1 MKKLKLVYQLAFLFF
16 IFFDLNAQPMGPET
30 NESNEVIESSKS
42 NSERNF
48 GIEFKEALVQD
59 GAYEKIAQ
67 KERIALP
74 YDHLREADVLWS
86 KRIWRV
92 IDTQEKMNL
101 PFRDKQQPFISCLLD
116 LVQKNPEVRIFET
129 DAFHNEINAA
139 DVESRLASVDS
150 AEIYDF
156 KLEDYV
162 MQKTTNEFNPDDFS
176 KFRIKEDW
184 LFDEETS
191 MMVCRIIGIAPIQ
204 DRYTDQDEYLGQEAL
219 FWIYYPD
226 IRDHLA
232 KYEAKNPYNDAIQM
246 SWHKVFEDR
255 YFSSHIMKES
265 NPRNRRIEDYAT
277 GHDALKEGERIQ
289 GEILDKEIDLWSY

>member
-1 MKKLKLVYQLAFLFF
+1 MIKSIKFF
-16 IFFDLNAQPMGPET
+16 GIFFACLVCLNISAQET
-30 NESNEVIESSKS
+30 NESNDPNESNQDDRSGLD
-42 NSERNF
+42 F

-59 GAYEKIAQ
+59 GAYEKITEKQ
-67 KERIALP
+67 RIALP

-92 IDTQEKMNL
+92 IDTNEKMNL
-101 PFRDKQQPFISCLLD
+101 SFVNPQEPFINVLLD
-116 LVQKNPEVRIFET
+116 VVQKNPEVRIYESDGFY
-129 DAFHNEINAA
+129 NEVYASEIK
-139 DVESRLASVDS
+139 SKLSSVDTS
-150 AEIYDF
+150 EVYDF
-156 KLEDYV
+156 ELDEYISKVTY
-162 MQKTTNEFNPDDFS
+162 NEFDPSAFK
-176 KFRIKEDW
+176 KFRMKEDW

-204 DRYTDQDEYLGQEAL
+204 DRYTDEGDYLGQEAL

-226 IRDHLA
+226 VRDHFA

-255 YFSSHIMKES
+255 YFSSYIMKES
-265 NPRNRRIEDYAT
+265 NPRDRRIEDYTT

-289 GEILDKEIDLWSY
+289 GEILDKEVDLWSY